1 MWRNTAVDPDTAS
14 SRPASRR
21 GRPRSQASR
30 EAILAAAGEL
40 MMEGGLKAATV
51 DAIATRAGVGKATVY
66 KWWDSRGAVALEGFM
81 AKAADSWSLP
91 EGATAPEALRI
102 MAVAA
107 VKLFTESSAGHLMRA
122 MTADAQSQP
131 ELARALREHW
141 LAPRRAVAAE
151 IIRKG
156 VRRGELRA
164 DLDVEVLLDLVFAP
178 IYYRLLY
185 GHEELTESFAGQI
198 VDQVLTGIAP
208 QAGTPRSGA
217 EDIPNEPFN

>member
-1 MWRNTAVDPDTAS
+1 MDPDTAS

-217 EDIPNEPFN
+217 EDIPNELFN

>member
-1 MWRNTAVDPDTAS
+1 MDPDTAS